1 MGHFQCFLRMPDSA
15 SRISEN
21 SPPLQIRLRR
31 HVNSSSNNR
40 PSVEVLWAI
49 RFRFQSRERQT
60 APRYSSSRA
69 SVLVSAL
76 RIMPLFIGT
85 SLLLLFDFNGMAIG
99 VTQQNGPFE
108 PNLSV
113 SESSFAG
120 RFALGL
126 RVPSWELIVV
136 SIRVRGRCSTRKPL
150 GSFVSLPK
158 HGTRPNR
165 CSGSGR

>member
-99 VTQQNGPFE
+99 SRSRTARSNPTCPSLNLPSPGDL
-108 PNLSV
+108 LSV
-113 SESSFAG
+113 YKSQVGNSSWC
-120 RFALGL
+120 
-126 RVPSWELIVV
+126 P
-136 SIRVRGRCSTRKPL
+136 
-150 GSFVSLPK
+150 
-158 HGTRPNR
+158 
-165 CSGSGR
+165 SGSVDVVAPASHSAAS